1 MACGIYLNRETSH
14 VTAHLKEEVTATAL
28 RGHNI
33 KIEYTLLTAG
43 SCGLLLTAAY
53 HKGRLGLNGLG
64 WVETLKFR
72 NEQRDAGLG
81 ARLESLVLHEE
92 FVTA

>member
-1 MACGIYLNRETSH
+1 MTCSIYRYRKTHL
-14 VTAHLKEEVTATAL
+14 VIAYLKEEVTATAL

-33 KIEYTLLTAG
+33 KIEYTLLAAG
-43 SCGLLLTAAY
+43 SSGLLLTAAY

-64 WVETLKFR
+64 RVETLKFR